1 MFIVHIH
8 CMEAKKNKN
17 CIIHDSS
24 ITDMKKQFNKLYK
37 PPYLKVIIYEYH
49 NTYGPEELPL

>member
-1 MFIVHIH
+1 
-8 CMEAKKNKN
+8 MEAKKNKN

-24 ITDMKKQFNKLYK
+24 IPNMKNQFNKSYK
-37 PPYLKVIIYEYH
+37 PPYLKVIIYEYN